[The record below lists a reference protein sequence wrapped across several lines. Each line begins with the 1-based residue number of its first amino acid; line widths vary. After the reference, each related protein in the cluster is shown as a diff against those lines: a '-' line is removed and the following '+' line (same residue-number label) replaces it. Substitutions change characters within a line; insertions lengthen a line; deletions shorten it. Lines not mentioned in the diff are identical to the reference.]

1 MKIVF
6 CMKININVFYKLVV
20 SFLLFKTRNA
30 QSTQNDKFVISLYY
44 LQKGMREP
52 LKYLKYI
59 VIALL
64 LYWRSIHL
72 TAINFQLLN
81 LAIWFDIWKR
91 LGVAHAVFGR
101 FVSHIQYLHFTSV
114 LSWILYPLWIY
125 LIRDQISPTWW
136 VFVWWWE
143 NETDFGEN
151 EGAYRKRSLSKVSGK
166 SNFIQF
172 ELQNKQSPLR
182 VYKLQWP
189 QNT

>member
-64 LYWRSIHL
+64 LY
-72 TAINFQLLN
+72 
-81 LAIWFDIWKR
+81 
-91 LGVAHAVFGR
+91 
-101 FVSHIQYLHFTSV
+101 
-114 LSWILYPLWIY
+114 
-125 LIRDQISPTWW
+125 
-136 VFVWWWE
+136 
-143 NETDFGEN
+143 
-151 EGAYRKRSLSKVSGK
+151 
-166 SNFIQF
+166 
-172 ELQNKQSPLR
+172 
-182 VYKLQWP
+182 
-189 QNT
+189 